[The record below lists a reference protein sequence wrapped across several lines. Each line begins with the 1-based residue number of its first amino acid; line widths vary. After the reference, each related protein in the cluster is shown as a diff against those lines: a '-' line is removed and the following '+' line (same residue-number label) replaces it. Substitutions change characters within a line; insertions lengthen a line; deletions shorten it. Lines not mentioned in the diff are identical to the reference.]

1 VAETAPTLHFDE
13 STHTY
18 SVDGQKWPSVTA
30 ILDPLLELDGIP
42 RAALEAAAQFG
53 SHVHMATDLYDKGQL
68 DEEALDPHL
77 APYLAGWKAFLRESG
92 AVVLA
97 SELRVSHR
105 LLKVAGTLDKLVRWQ
120 KHKQL
125 VPARRYILD
134 VKSGADVPWTV
145 GMQTSGYRELYLDQ
159 FGLVSEE
166 GEPLAT
172 TRLCVHLKPEGKYKL
187 HVLDDS
193 RDRNDFISAVNFHNL
208 RKRRGR

>member
-1 VAETAPTLHFDE
+1 MNARLQFDE

-18 SVDGQKWPSVTA
+18 TVDGEKWPSVTA

-53 SHVHMATDLYDKGQL
+53 QHVHMATDLYDKGTL
-68 DEEALDPHL
+68 DEDALDPHL
-77 APYLAGWKAFLRESG
+77 RPYLEGWKSFLRESG
-92 AVVLA
+92 VVVIA

-105 LLKVAGTLDKLVRWQ
+105 LLKVAGTLDRLVRG
-120 KHKQL
+120 K
-125 VPARRYILD
+125 RYRHILD
-134 VKSGADVPWTV
+134 VKTGAEVPWTV
-145 GMQTSGYRELYLDQ
+145 GMQTAGYRELYVDEY
-159 FGLVSEE
+159 GTMES
-166 GEPLAT
+166 GELLST
-172 TRLCVHLKPEGKYKL
+172 SRLCVHLKPEGVYKL

>member
-1 VAETAPTLHFDE
+1 MAETASPLQFDE

-18 SVDGQKWPSVTA
+18 TVGGEKWPSVTA

-42 RAALEAAAQFG
+42 RAALEAAAAFG
-53 SHVHMATDLYDKGQL
+53 RNVHAATDLWDKGVL

-77 APYLAGWKAFLRESG
+77 APYLTGWKSFLRDSG

-120 KHKQL
+120 KNKQL
-125 VPARRYILD
+125 VPARRYVLD
-134 VKSGADVPWTV
+134 LKSSAEVPWTV

-187 HVLDDS
+187 YVLDDS
-193 RDRNDFISAVNFHNL
+193 RDRNDFISAVNFHNM